1 MSPNE
6 TDVTGQNGNLEN
18 KSKKGGKNAQPKHVN
33 KNQEQEINLN
43 VNGENTKIE
52 EVFSNVKYSLDH
64 KDQPSTRT
72 NILYNLH
79 KKIIRHREELHTQ
92 GEQEKVEKDYSV
104 CTFTP
109 VLSLKENYKKLFES
123 SKKTKNIAN
132 ENYVEK
138 KKKQR
143 ESLNA
148 LENHTKNKIGSGN
161 NWTKEP
167 TIPNDFNFKTHSR
180 SAFLNNTINNFSVD
194 MKDKKNENIKV
205 ISLF

>member
-6 TDVTGQNGNLEN
+6 TDVISQNGNLEN
-18 KSKKGGKNAQPKHVN
+18 KSKKGGKNAKPKYAN
-33 KNQEQEINLN
+33 KNLEKEINFN

-52 EVFSNVKYSLDH
+52 EVFSNVKKSFDH
-64 KDQPSTRT
+64 KDQAATRT

-79 KKIIRHREELHTQ
+79 KKIIRHRQELQTQ
-92 GEQEKVEKDYSV
+92 GEQEKVEKDYSE

-109 VLSLKENYKKLFES
+109 ILSLTENYKKLFES
-123 SKKTKNIAN
+123 TKKTKNIAN

-167 TIPNDFNFKTHSR
+167 TIPNYFNFKTHSR
-180 SAFLNNTINNFSVD
+180 SALLNNTINNFSTD
-194 MKDKKNENIKV
+194 MKDSKNENIKV
-205 ISLF
+205 ISSF